1 MKGINSFLNK
11 QLIFSGSSKAE
22 HNEYAGEHSFLEDT
36 SWKVYHINNNYHNSQ
51 HQTKLSS

>member
-22 HNEYAGEHSFLEDT
+22 HNEYTGEHSFLEDT